1 MLRFIFIYIHVE
13 VLDKKNSCLSV
24 SKHVSEKERVNS
36 VKKAK
41 REENDGEWKQMKQNK
56 VRQLILY
63 LSNLIIYY
71 GTKKYTIPFVF
82 IYKTTLIFSR
92 N

>member
-41 REENDGEWKQMKQNK
+41 SEENDGE
-56 VRQLILY
+56 
-63 LSNLIIYY
+63 
-71 GTKKYTIPFVF
+71 
-82 IYKTTLIFSR
+82 
-92 N
+92 